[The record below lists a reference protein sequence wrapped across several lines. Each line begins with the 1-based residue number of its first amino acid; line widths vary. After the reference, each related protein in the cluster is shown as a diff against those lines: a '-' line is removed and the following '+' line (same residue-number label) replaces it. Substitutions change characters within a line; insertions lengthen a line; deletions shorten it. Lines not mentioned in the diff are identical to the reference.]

1 MKMIC
6 NPNTFHINEIIVGV
20 ANFDFSKEMINS
32 SYKSQ
37 NKIPM
42 DSSLEMILSQRSY
55 FPLLP
60 IFVNSIDNERNI
72 TLEYT
77 KLNNIRINE
86 TPDIIFTTSELRAF
100 YKKINNTIFINL
112 GNFYKGKSLGN
123 IVRMM
128 SFSPQVVI
136 KDIFKRFIFK
146 F

>member
-1 MKMIC
+1 MIC